1 MGLRTRPL
9 SNSEPS
15 TIRTPPDV
23 VQQDVTPLQDETG
36 DTSGVAPN
44 FEVNFNSDDAAVNE
58 GDVNEFSFV
67 EFLQSSQDLFNSEES
82 GIAEL
87 LAEGTGDDPDL
98 EGVDSPSEVES
109 QLRTQN
115 MFLEW
120 LTASK
125 SFY

>member
-1 MGLRTRPL
+1 M
-9 SNSEPS
+9 
-15 TIRTPPDV
+15 
-23 VQQDVTPLQDETG
+23 
-36 DTSGVAPN
+36 
-44 FEVNFNSDDAAVNE
+44 NFNSDDAAVNE
-58 GDVNEFSFV
+58 GNVDEFSFV

-87 LAEGTGDDPDL
+87 LPEGTGDDPDL